1 MFSEARSI
9 KIWLLKLAQKFKAV
23 CWPNKAHLWPLGCP
37 VCFHLDGFCVST
49 LAPSLFETL
58 KLSSSDE
65 YHLLQCP
72 EHPHICTHFVCSIL
86 LSPLI
91 SRFYCVV
98 RATSNACPAG
108 RKPSLDRQTTS
119 VIVTLQ
125 STLSSR
131 PTVHATYRLT
141 LSVNLG
147 TFLTMSELF
156 FIRLYRS
163 SKAVTVPWIKQVLRK
178 MMLEGNH
185 VCLHRIS
192 WVSRSGSSGVSGIPQ
207 AKRQDSHQ
215 PS

>member
-1 MFSEARSI
+1 MLAKRKSPPLAPRLPG
-9 KIWLLKLAQKFKAV
+9 LLSPG
-23 CWPNKAHLWPLGCP
+23 W
-37 VCFHLDGFCVST
+37 FCVST

-72 EHPHICTHFVCSIL
+72 EHPHIRTRFVCSIL

-91 SRFYCVV
+91 FRFYCVV
-98 RATSNACPAG
+98 RATSNACPPG

-141 LSVNLG
+141 LGEPRDFSQYVG
-147 TFLTMSELF
+147 
-156 FIRLYRS
+156 
-163 SKAVTVPWIKQVLRK
+163 A
-178 MMLEGNH
+178 
-185 VCLHRIS
+185 IS
-192 WVSRSGSSGVSGIPQ
+192 
-207 AKRQDSHQ
+207 H
-215 PS
+215 PSI